1 MARVLILRAG
11 ALGDIL
17 LLRRAVFALR
27 RGGHAALTLLAP
39 QGPASA
45 LRGPGP
51 SGVDDVIPWE
61 KAEVAELASDAPRLD
76 GPLAVRLRGFDAALA
91 YTRNHSMIANLGQF
105 IPQVTPWDPEPPPGV
120 GHASRW
126 LAQATTPLT
135 AGVEDIPPVH
145 APSAEEAASAAPWL
159 ARLPAGFLA
168 LHPGS
173 GSLGKNWPAEAFAA
187 AAQALTPGRPWLL
200 VEGPADQVA
209 AAALRSPNSVS
220 ARALPPR
227 VLGAIL
233 AQAGLFLGNDSG
245 VSHLAAAW
253 GAPTLAL
260 FGPTD
265 PAVWGPVGPRVATLR
280 SPTLS
285 MADLSVE
292 EVLATAGSAAGSLS
306 IDRSDR
312 GLLTATFGACIMPE

>member
-27 RGGHAALTLLAP
+27 RGGHALTLLAP

-51 SGVDDVIPWE
+51 CEVDDVIPWE

-76 GPLAVRLRGFDAALA
+76 GSLAVRLRGFDAALG
-91 YTRNHSMIANLGQF
+91 YTRSHSMIASLGRL
-105 IPQVTPWDPEPPPGV
+105 IPQVIPWDPEPPSGL

-126 LAQATTPLT
+126 LAQATTPLA
-135 AGVEDIPPVH
+135 AGTGPIPPVH
-145 APSAEEAASAAPWL
+145 APSAQEAGSAAPWL

-173 GSLGKNWPAEAFAA
+173 GSPRKNWPAEAFAA
-187 AAQALTPGRPWLL
+187 AAQALTAGRPWLL
-200 VEGPADQVA
+200 VEGPADQAA

-220 ARALPPR
+220 AQALPPR

-280 SPTLS
+280 SPTRS

-292 EVLATAGSAAGSLS
+292 EVLAWAGKAAGPLS
-306 IDRSDR
+306 IQSME
-312 GLLTATFGACIMPE
+312 GS